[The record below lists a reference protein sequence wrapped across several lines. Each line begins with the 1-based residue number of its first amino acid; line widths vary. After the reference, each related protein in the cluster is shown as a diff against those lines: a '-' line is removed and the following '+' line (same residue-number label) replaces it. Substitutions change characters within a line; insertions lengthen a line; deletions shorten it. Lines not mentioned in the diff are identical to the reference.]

1 MKKILFSNWINI
13 VGILVVL
20 FCYTFLNSLINFQA
34 TFIQALFGAF
44 LLICFYGIIFWLGFL
59 ILIFILDLILIIP
72 TQKSLKIGLLMEW
85 LIISTLFIYWAV
97 IYKEQRVLY
106 IIAII
111 AFLIS
116 QMIREKWL
124 NKKLSK

>member
-34 TFIQALFGAF
+34 TFIQAFIGAF
-44 LLICFYGIIFWLGFL
+44 LLICLYGIIFWLGFL

-72 TQKSLKIGLLMEW
+72 TKKSLKIGLLIEW
-85 LIISTLFIYWAV
+85 LIISTPFIYWAV

-124 NKKLSK
+124 NKN